1 MPPNILPPHNRPNP
15 HLPPFLAILPISQ
28 SPYPPQGVQPSWLDK
43 EWGEEFSWTD
53 HQGYT
58 TAQFGYLDDQ
68 GFLEGENNFDQGEY
82 GGSTVNRLTTKIP
95 SITQN
100 NQIWGSTKK
109 PVMNM
114 KVKDPLITKRPRRK
128 KPMQKRPNKKKKT
141 IQKRPNRK
149 KKIGSILQSDHFSTK
164 IPSRSDRK
172 SNKSPLPIIDNILE
186 FISRPSNN
194 IINFI
199 TQRSGGL
206 NLSRKKDVK
215 TLPNNPKRPVAKKK
229 RPKPKP
235 VPVLKKKRPKAYIG
249 QPDRFSDASWPTM
262 TEVMQAMLDFL
273 SSPSQ
278 YLYNYQRRYAGG
290 PVEKPGNHGTEAGG
304 SHGGGSYGG
313 GGGGSYGGGG
323 GGGGGNFLSGLL
335 GDTSLSRQVY
345 CFI

>member
-1 MPPNILPPHNRPNP
+1 M
-15 HLPPFLAILPISQ
+15 
-28 SPYPPQGVQPSWLDK
+28 
-43 EWGEEFSWTD
+43 
-53 HQGYT
+53 
-58 TAQFGYLDDQ
+58 
-68 GFLEGENNFDQGEY
+68 
-82 GGSTVNRLTTKIP
+82 NRLTTKIP

-100 NQIWGSTKK
+100 IQIWGSTKK
-109 PVMNM
+109 PIMNM

-128 KPMQKRPNKKKKT
+128 KPIQKRPNRKKKK

-149 KKIGSILQSDHFSTK
+149 KKIYSILQSDHFSTK

-172 SNKSPLPIIDNILE
+172 SNQSPLPIIDNILE

-199 TQRSGGL
+199 AQRSKGL
-206 NLSRKKDVK
+206 NLNRKKDVK
-215 TLPNNPKRPVAKKK
+215 TLPNNPKRPVPKKK

-249 QPDRFSDASWPTM
+249 QPDRFSDASWPAM

-278 YLYNYQRRYAGG
+278 YLDNFQSSYAGG
-290 PVEKPGNHGTEAGG
+290 PVKKPGNYGNGG
-304 SHGGGSYGG
+304 SYGGGSYGGG

-323 GGGGGNFLSGLL
+323 GGGGGGGDFLSGLL